1 MNNFFSPALLLF
13 IFLSSGMAWAQGG
26 YIDRKGQETQPSQTA
41 SADREYQSL
50 GASKG
55 PGSHKAKKTN
65 SKAPRIT
72 HIKKSLVTVNPKT
85 ASQGSSLGQDGASK
99 AQSYGSQANDM
110 GSGLSMN
117 GSSPSAGSGST
128 SFLDG
133 YLLKSLK
140 EDGTARKKV
149 STEKVST
156 EKQPK
161 EDLQKKVK
169 DLLY

>member
-41 SADREYQSL
+41 SANREYQSL
-50 GASKG
+50 DASKR

-72 HIKKSLVTVNPKT
+72 RIKKSLVTVNPKT

-99 AQSYGSQANDM
+99 AQNYGSQVSAM
-110 GSGLSMN
+110 GCGLSMN

-133 YLLKSLK
+133 YLLKSLQ
-140 EDGTARKKV
+140 DGGTTRR
-149 STEKVST
+149 KVST

-161 EDLQKKVK
+161 EDVQKKVK
-169 DLLY
+169 PLLY

>member
-1 MNNFFSPALLLF
+1 MNIFFSPALLLV

-26 YIDRKGQETQPSQTA
+26 YIDRKGQEMQPSQTA
-41 SADREYQSL
+41 SADREGQSL
-50 GASKG
+50 DTSKR
-55 PGSHKAKKTN
+55 PGSYKAKKTN
-65 SKAPRIT
+65 SKTPRVT
-72 HIKKSLVTVNPKT
+72 HIKKSLVTNPKT
-85 ASQGSSLGQDGASK
+85 ASQGSSLGQYGASE
-99 AQSYGSQANDM
+99 AQSYGSQVNAG
-110 GSGLSMN
+110 GSGLSIIGPN
-117 GSSPSAGSGST
+117 PSAGPGST

-149 STEKVST
+149 STGKVST

-161 EDLQKKVK
+161 ENLQKSIK